1 VLPCPAGRLGHFL
14 KVTSV
19 SACRH
24 RQQVIPVPDP
34 VRIRCQGRQALAH
47 HRLPFLI
54 AGNGI
59 NSPLDLDIHLQPG
72 RARMVGHRDHV
83 IEVAARV
90 VCLLVSLQAGCR
102 GVHGRIADGV
112 RVCRAVGVTVGFSRT
127 AADGPRQ
134 RRVPA

>member
-1 VLPCPAGRLGHFL
+1 MLPCPAGQLGHFL
-14 KVTSV
+14 KVPSV

-72 RARMVGHRDHV
+72 RARIVGHRDHV
-83 IEVAARV
+83 IEVAARDP
-90 VCLLVSLQAGCR
+90 LLQPYFGYRDLQSDDPVAAQQLGQHDR
-102 GVHGRIADGV
+102 GDPVLVDSP
-112 RVCRAVGVTVGFSRT
+112 RAAR
-127 AADGPRQ
+127 
-134 RRVPA
+134 